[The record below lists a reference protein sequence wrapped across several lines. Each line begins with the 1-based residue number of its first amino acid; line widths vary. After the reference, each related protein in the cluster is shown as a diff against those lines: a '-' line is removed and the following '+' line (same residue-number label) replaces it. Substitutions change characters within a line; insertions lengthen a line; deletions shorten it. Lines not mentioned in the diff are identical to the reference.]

1 MQTDKQMIEEL
12 RKKDKAA
19 SIVKDLPTLLS
30 LWADDAVALPPGE
43 DPIIGKDAIK
53 AWLESGLNQEQNYEI
68 TKYEQNFEET
78 QIIGEWAFEW
88 GTYFCSAKP
97 KSEGLPISTTGKL
110 LRILKRQK
118 DGSWKVSRSI
128 WNNYPSSNE
137 AVS

>member
-12 RKKDKAA
+12 HKKDKTA
-19 SIVKDLPTLLS
+19 SIVNDLPALLS
-30 LWADDAVALPPGE
+30 LWADDAVALPPSE

-78 QIIGEWAFEW
+78 QIIGEWVFEW
-88 GTYFCSAKP
+88 GVYSCTAKP

-128 WNNYPSSNE
+128 WNNDPSSNE
-137 AVS
+137 AVY